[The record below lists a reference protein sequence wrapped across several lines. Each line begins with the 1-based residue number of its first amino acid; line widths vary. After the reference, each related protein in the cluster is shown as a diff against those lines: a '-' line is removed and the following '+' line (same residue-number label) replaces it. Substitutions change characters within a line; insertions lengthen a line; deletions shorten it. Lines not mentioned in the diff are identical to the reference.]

1 MQSEQWGF
9 SQLKKLPLWFLPL
22 VCAMDKMV
30 LSVSLALG
38 GRKLF
43 AAEIKQEDRSDDAE
57 WPVLAVVSHRVS
69 VRLTVASLTLQK
81 VTQEVA
87 HLTQTHTVAILS
99 K

>member
-43 AAEIKQEDRSDDAE
+43 AAEIKQEDPVQMAAE
-57 WPVLAVVSHRVS
+57 
-69 VRLTVASLTLQK
+69 
-81 VTQEVA
+81 TQQ
-87 HLTQTHTVAILS
+87 HGS
-99 K
+99 R